1 MRKHWITG
9 TFLLIFPIGG
19 CVGIGPRVLDRD
31 HIDYGRSISETQKR
45 QVLLNLVRLR
55 YADAPT
61 FVSINQ
67 IVSNQSLQ
75 RTGTA
80 SAQLGSALPG
90 SFGALTG
97 DVQYRD
103 NPTITFSPISGAEL
117 AGTLVRP
124 LTPTELFSL
133 AQNGLPIDVLLR
145 LGVQSISLP
154 NAGLLQNA
162 HVTGSRRA
170 GSPAF
175 FKLLA
180 GLRTLQDNG
189 GLSFRFSSDKTG
201 TRATDKKGPRA
212 TDNTDPRVYLSISNG
227 SDPALTPVVAQVRS
241 MLGMR
246 TPEVELIY
254 GRTTSRADQIAI
266 LTRSFIGVLAH
277 ISGEIDVPIDDVEAH
292 QTISSISSAGY
303 GPKPVIIVRTG
314 QHEPSNAFATIQ
326 YQGQWFWVAKTDYD
340 SKLAFSM
347 VQLLFA
353 IVQGDVDRSKA
364 PVLTIGT
371 GG

>member
-80 SAQLGSALPG
+80 SAQLGSAVVG

-201 TRATDKKGPRA
+201 PRATEKKGPRA